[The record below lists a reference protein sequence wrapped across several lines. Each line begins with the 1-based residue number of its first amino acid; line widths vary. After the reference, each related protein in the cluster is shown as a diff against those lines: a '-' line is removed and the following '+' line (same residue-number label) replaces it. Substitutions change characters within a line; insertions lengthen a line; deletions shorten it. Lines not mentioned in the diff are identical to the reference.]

1 MLRLGGVVKILLS
14 VQEQRFQLHAE
25 HNPDIVGSEVAY
37 SPLHSLSPSYFICE
51 RHDMAQLFPHV
62 DYMNT

>member
-37 SPLHSLSPSYFICE
+37 SPLHSL
-51 RHDMAQLFPHV
+51 
-62 DYMNT
+62 